1 MMGVGEMRRAVLGD
15 VPAILALLQKRIDW
29 MDEKGLY
36 QWNKTAY
43 LTVYPASYFAER
55 IGENSVF
62 LAMEGETAVGVM
74 ALFDIDPRWEADKDA
89 YYVHHLATDPAYPGL
104 GKEMLTF
111 AETYARNAG
120 KEVLRLDSQKVNDTL
135 SQYYEALGYPAVGEC
150 IDGAYV
156 GIKREKP
163 LNG

>member
-1 MMGVGEMRRAVLGD
+1 MMGSREMRRAVLGD
-15 VPAILALLQKRIDW
+15 VPTILALLQKRIDW

-55 IGENSVF
+55 IRENSVF
-62 LAMEGETAVGVM
+62 LAVDGDKVIGVI
-74 ALFDIDPRWEADKDA
+74 ALFDVDPRWDNDKDA
-89 YYVHHLATDPAYPGL
+89 AYPGL
-104 GKEMLTF
+104 GREMLTF

-120 KEVLRLDSQKVNDTL
+120 KEVLRLDSQKVNDDL
-135 SQYYEALGYPAVGEC
+135 SRYYEALGYPAVGEC